1 MTYSKIHQAFSE
13 LLEQPD
19 AITNPEKYLGPNWED
34 VLNFWIYLD
43 TLSDEERGEMKDLYW
58 DLDDNVRESAFVAAW
73 DAAAEV
79 VGWGF
84 REAAWCAAYD
94 VTGCGLVFAY
104 ATLELITHHKLI
116 EQYKTPTF
124 LPIVVK

>member
-73 DAAAEV
+73 
-79 VGWGF
+79 
-84 REAAWCAAYD
+84 CAAYD